1 MQANQLLCRN
11 ITSALCSFEYRRK
24 HGWSLPLNVAFWS
37 LPFADAQQ
45 DAVGSAFSHG
55 HVTHD
60 VCDPIPTGPCK
71 ASSPAYSTAPFLGK
85 PLSTAGLRGAHW
97 DCSHTAAFQPV
108 CSASPSPPREP
119 PRAGMGFSCHLSHSF
134 PFLVP
139 SQTAQ
144 ISLWDTATSC
154 SPLVAF
160 GSPQAVTNPHTLW
173 LATTCFDQPL
183 SAAMHSVLAGG
194 SLPPAVCR
202 HGRSVLAAPLG
213 VRALTA
219 FVPFDS
225 FSSTESLMR
234 INF

>member
-24 HGWSLPLNVAFWS
+24 HGWLLTLNVAFWT

-45 DAVGSAFSHG
+45 DAVGSAFSRG
-55 HVTHD
+55 HVTRD
-60 VCDPIPTGPCK
+60 VCDPIPTGLCK

-134 PFLVP
+134 SLLSSLSNRPDLPLGHSHLLLTSGSVWFSP
-139 SQTAQ
+139 SSDKPTH
-144 ISLWDTATSC
+144 
-154 SPLVAF
+154 PLVGNDLF
-160 GSPQAVTNPHTLW
+160 
-173 LATTCFDQPL
+173 
-183 SAAMHSVLAGG
+183 
-194 SLPPAVCR
+194 
-202 HGRSVLAAPLG
+202 
-213 VRALTA
+213 
-219 FVPFDS
+219 
-225 FSSTESLMR
+225 
-234 INF
+234 